1 MVLKKGEALLHL
13 FLYYSSMNDI
23 RWPQFLKAGDRVAL
37 VATARHANQEDI
49 QKGVTH
55 LESWGLE
62 VVQADNL
69 YEKHFIFAGTESAR
83 RKALQKAID
92 DPTIK
97 AIFCMRG
104 GNGTHRLIDF
114 IHLKNLKKHPKWI
127 IGYSD
132 VTVLLNHVAQY
143 RIPSI
148 HGPMPL
154 SMHRDNEQEGALALR
169 KVLFGELP
177 SYTFPTH
184 SLNQLGRA
192 EGKLIGGN
200 LAVLHSLISTPS
212 DITWKNK
219 ILFIEEVDEYVYHL
233 DRMLYHFSRTG
244 RMNGLAGLV
253 VGHLSIKDNAEP
265 FGLSAQE
272 VIARVVKPYKIPLA
286 FSFPAGHELPNMPLL
301 IGAPVR
307 LEVTAQH
314 SYLTFK
320 NNL

>member
-1 MVLKKGEALLHL
+1 
-13 FLYYSSMNDI
+13 MNDI
-23 RWPQFLKAGDRVAL
+23 RWPQFLKAGDRVAI
-37 VATARHANQEDI
+37 VATARHANEEDI
-49 QKGVTH
+49 QKGVNY
-55 LESWGLE
+55 LESWGLKVE
-62 VVQADNL
+62 QADNL
-69 YEKHFIFAGTESAR
+69 SQQHFIFAGTESAR
-83 RKALQKAID
+83 RSGLQKAID
-92 DPTIK
+92 DPGIK
-97 AIFCMRG
+97 AIFCLRG

-148 HGPMPL
+148 HGPMPF
-154 SMHRDNEQEGALALR
+154 SMYKDKEQEGASALR

-177 SYTFPTH
+177 EYSFPSH
-184 SLNQLGRA
+184 ALNQLGTA

-219 ILFIEEVDEYVYHL
+219 ILFIEEVDEYIYHL

-244 RMNGLAGLV
+244 RMKGLSGLV
-253 VGHLSIKDNAEP
+253 VGHLSSMKDNLEP

-272 VIARVVKPYKIPLA
+272 VVARIVKPYKIPLA
-286 FSFPAGHELPNMPLL
+286 FSFPTGHELPNMPLV
-301 IGAPVR
+301 IGAMVK
-307 LEVTAQH
+307 LEVSEQK
-314 SYLTFK
+314 SKLTFK
-320 NNL
+320 MNNNKDKI

>member
-1 MVLKKGEALLHL
+1 
-13 FLYYSSMNDI
+13 MNDI
-23 RWPQFLKAGDRVAL
+23 RWPHFLTHGDRVAL
-37 VATARHANQEDI
+37 VATARHAKAEDI
-49 QKGVTH
+49 QKGVDY
-55 LESWGLE
+55 LASWGLE
-62 VVQADNL
+62 VVQSDNL
-69 YEKHFIFAGTESAR
+69 SQQHFIFAGTEAAR
-83 RKALQKAID
+83 RHALQKAID
-92 DPTIK
+92 DPSIK
-97 AIFCMRG
+97 AIFCLRG

-148 HGPMPL
+148 HGPMPF
-154 SMHRDNEQEGALALR
+154 SMYKEEEKEGATAL
-169 KVLFGELP
+169 KQLLFGELP
-177 SYTFPTH
+177 EYTFPSH
-184 SLNQLGRA
+184 ALNHQGVA

-219 ILFIEEVDEYVYHL
+219 ILFLEEVDEYVYNL

-244 RMNGLAGLV
+244 RMKGLAGLV
-253 VGHLSIKDNAEP
+253 VGHLTIKDNPEP

-286 FSFPAGHELPNMPLL
+286 FSFPAGHEVPNMPLV
-301 IGAPVR
+301 IGATAR
-307 LEVTAQH
+307 LEVTTQNSH
-314 SYLTFK
+314 LIFK
-320 NNL
+320 K

>member
-1 MVLKKGEALLHL
+1 
-13 FLYYSSMNDI
+13 MNDI
-23 RWPQFLKAGDRVAL
+23 RWPNFLKSGDRVAL
-37 VATARHANQEDI
+37 IATARHAKAEDI
-49 QKGVTH
+49 QKGVTY
-55 LESWGLE
+55 LESWGLK

-69 YEKHFIFAGTESAR
+69 SQQHFIFAGTESAR
-83 RKALQKAID
+83 RHALQKAID
-92 DPTIK
+92 DPSIK
-97 AIFCMRG
+97 AIFCLRG

-148 HGPMPL
+148 HGPMPF
-154 SMHRDNEQEGALALR
+154 SMYKEEEKEGATTLR
-169 KVLFGELP
+169 ELLFGKLP
-177 SYTFPTH
+177 EYTFSSH
-184 SLNQLGRA
+184 ALNQQGVA

-219 ILFIEEVDEYVYHL
+219 ILFIEEVDEYIYHL

-244 RMNGLAGLV
+244 RMKGLAGLV
-253 VGHLSIKDNAEP
+253 VGHLTSMKDNAEP
-265 FGLSAQE
+265 FGLSARE

-286 FSFPAGHELPNMPLL
+286 FSFPAGHELPNMPLI
-301 IGAPVR
+301 IGGMAR
-307 LEVTAQH
+307 LEVTAEK
-314 SYLTFK
+314 SFLTFK
-320 NNL
+320 K

>member
-1 MVLKKGEALLHL
+1 MVYKKGEALLHL
-13 FLYYSSMNDI
+13 FLYYSIMNDI
-23 RWPQFLKAGDRVAL
+23 RWPQFLKTGDRVAL
-37 VATARHANQEDI
+37 IATARHGEEEDI
-49 QKGVTH
+49 LKGVAY
-55 LESWGLE
+55 LESWGLQ
-62 VVQADNL
+62 VVKADNL
-69 YEKHFIFAGTESAR
+69 FDKHFIFAGTESAR
-83 RKALQKAID
+83 RHALQKAID

-97 AIFCMRG
+97 AIFCLRG

-148 HGPMPL
+148 HGPMPF
-154 SMHRDNEQEGALALR
+154 SMHKDKEQEGALALR

-177 SYTFPTH
+177 EYVFPAH
-184 SLNQLGRA
+184 SLNHQGTA

-212 DITWKNK
+212 DVTWKNK
-219 ILFIEEVDEYVYHL
+219 ILFIEEVDEYIYHL

-244 RMNGLAGLV
+244 RMKGLSGMI
-253 VGHLSIKDNAEP
+253 VGHLTSMKDNLEP

-272 VIARVVKPYKIPLA
+272 VIARVIKPYKIPLA
-286 FSFPAGHELPNMPLL
+286 FSFPAGHELPNMPL
-301 IGAPVR
+301 IMGANAK
-307 LEVTAQH
+307 LEVTEQQ
-314 SYLTFK
+314 SKLTFEK
-320 NNL
+320 